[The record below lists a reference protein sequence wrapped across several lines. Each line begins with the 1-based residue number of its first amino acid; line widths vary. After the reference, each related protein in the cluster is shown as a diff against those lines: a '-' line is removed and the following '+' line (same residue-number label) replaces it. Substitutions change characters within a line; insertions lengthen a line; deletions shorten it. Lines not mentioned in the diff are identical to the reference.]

1 MLFTSLTFI
10 LCFLPATL
18 FVYYGLLRS
27 SRKLQNYFLLCA
39 SLFFYA
45 WGEPLFVFMLVFSI
59 LCNWLFGFLIQRC
72 RNKLAVVSMLAFNLG
87 IIFIFKYLIFTVTNL
102 NAWFG
107 AGISVPRIALPVGI
121 SFFTFQA
128 ISYGLDIYRGKAHAQ
143 KNLLNAGLYIAFFP
157 ELLSGPIIRYETM
170 ARQIPDRKESPG
182 LVIEGINR
190 FLIGFCKKVLIA
202 NNMALIA
209 DHCFRIAGEGGIT
222 VTLAWLGAIAYTLQI
237 FFDFSGYSDMA
248 IGLGQM
254 FGFVFPENFN
264 YPYISKSASEFWRR
278 WHISLGSWFRDYVYI
293 PLGGNREGRIRTY
306 FNLLVVWSLTGF
318 WHGANWTFIC
328 WGLLWFLF
336 ISLEKSV
343 DFEKRVFYR
352 FAGTSKLSKSL
363 MGFTK
368 HFYAVL
374 LIIVGWVLF
383 RSQSIGAALDYL
395 SFMSGTGH
403 VPFSDV
409 RTMAWIKES
418 IWFLIPAI
426 VFSMPAGPWIGR
438 SINNRFGHLSAG
450 RIGVSL
456 VYSVGI
462 TLLFVVAVSYLVKG
476 MHNPFIYFNF

>member
-18 FVYYGLLRS
+18 FVYYVLLRS
-27 SRKLQNYFLLCA
+27 SRKLQNYFLLAA

-45 WGEPLFVFMLVFSI
+45 WGEPLFVFVLVFSI
-59 LCNWLFGFLIQRC
+59 LCNWLLGFIIQRN
-72 RNKLAVVSMLAFNLG
+72 RNRLSVTAMLAFNLG
-87 IIFIFKYLIFTVTNL
+87 IIFVFKYLIFTVVNL
-102 NAWFG
+102 NSWFG
-107 AGISVPRIALPVGI
+107 AGITVPGIVLPIGI

-128 ISYGLDIYRGKAHAQ
+128 ISYGLDIYRGKAKAQ
-143 KNLLNAGLYIAFFP
+143 KNLLHAGLYIAFFP

-170 ARQIPDRKESPG
+170 SWQIHDRKES
-182 LVIEGINR
+182 LNLIVEGTNR
-190 FLIGFCKKVLIA
+190 FLTGFCKKVLIA

-209 DHCFRIAGEGGIT
+209 DHCFRIAGEGGST
-222 VTLAWLGAIAYTLQI
+222 MTLAWLGAVAYTLQI
-237 FFDFSGYSDMA
+237 YFDFSGYSDMA
-248 IGLGQM
+248 IGLGRM

-293 PLGGNREGRIRTY
+293 PLGGNREGLIRTY

-343 DFEKRVFYR
+343 DFEKKTHYR
-352 FAGTSKLSKSL
+352 FAGNTKSSRKLMSL
-363 MGFTK
+363 TK
-368 HFYAVL
+368 HFYAIL
-374 LIIVGWVLF
+374 LIIIGWVIF
-383 RSQSIGAALDYL
+383 RSESLGSAINYL
-395 SFMSGTGH
+395 SIMSGTGG

-418 IWFLIPAI
+418 LWFLIPAI
-426 VFSMPAGPWIGR
+426 AFSMPSGP
-438 SINNRFGHLSAG
+438 
-450 RIGVSL
+450 RIGGFIDRKIAFSLAARAGVSI
-456 VYSVGI
+456 VYSIGI
-462 TLLFVVAVSYLVKG
+462 ILLFTVAVSYLVKG